1 MAEGAGPA
9 RTVAVGSAAL
19 TTAALPFFLLGA
31 LSLSIR
37 DDLGI
42 AESAI
47 GALATMLFLAGAVFA
62 TPAGRLVDRVGASV
76 GWRLGVSGTA
86 LASLAIGLV
95 ATRWWQFAV
104 AMVVVG
110 ACMAMIDTSG
120 ARAFADR
127 IRPGRQGTAFGIKE
141 ASIPAASM
149 AAGVAIPTLAAHFGW
164 RATFLAAVAFALVV
178 LLGVPSRAALAGATP
193 ARVVRGRIASAGTI
207 RFAAGLALGTG
218 AATAAAAFLVPTFVD
233 RGLAQGQAGIVLAVS
248 SLAAIAARVGVGRL
262 ADLPEIRPVVVLS
275 AMLGIGAV
283 GAAVLIT
290 PAPPVLA
297 IVGAIVVIGAGWGWT
312 GLAFLAVV
320 RANPHTPGAAA
331 GVVLAGLGSGGA
343 LGPLVFGILAE
354 RASYTASWTFVA
366 AGMALGCLVSLSAR
380 GALTVA
386 APPGVGPVEPAT
398 SL

>member
-1 MAEGAGPA
+1 MLEGAGPA
-9 RTVAVGSAAL
+9 RTVLVGSAAL

-31 LSLSIR
+31 LSVSIR
-37 DDLGI
+37 EDLGI

-47 GALATMLFLAGAVFA
+47 GALGTMLFLAGAVFA
-62 TPAGRLVDRVGASV
+62 TPAGRLVDRVGASI

-95 ATRWWQFAV
+95 ATRWWQFAA

-110 ACMAMIDTSG
+110 ASMAMIDTSG

-127 IRPGRQGTAFGIKE
+127 IRSGRQGTAFGIKE

-149 AAGVAIPTLAAHFGW
+149 TAGVAIPTLAAHLGW
-164 RATFLAAVAFALVV
+164 RATFLAAVGFAVVV
-178 LLGVPSRAALAGATP
+178 LLAVPSRRAMAGAMHVQ
-193 ARVVRGRIASAGTI
+193 VVRGRIASVGTI
-207 RFAAGLALGTG
+207 RFAVGLALGTG

-233 RGLAQGQAGIVLAVS
+233 RGLPQGQAGIVLAVAS
-248 SLAAIAARVGVGRL
+248 IGAITARVTVGRL
-262 ADLPEIRPVVVLS
+262 ADRPEIRPVVVLS
-275 AMLGIGAV
+275 VLLGTGAL
-283 GAAVLIT
+283 GAAVLVT

-297 IVGAIVVIGAGWGWT
+297 IAGAIVVIGAGWGWT

-320 RANPHTPGAAA
+320 RANPHAPGAAA

-354 RASYTASWTFVA
+354 RVAYTASWIFVA
-366 AGMALGCLVSLSAR
+366 AGMALGCLVTLSAR

-386 APPGVGPVEPAT
+386 VPSGAGPVEPAT
-398 SL
+398 SH